1 MRYLLSLLTLLALVG
16 MVSGDGSFY
25 TSLSGDGQLIQTITA
40 NIEGI
45 SVSDTCTL
53 GGQGLVIRSGVEASS
68 SGFSYY
74 KELKARSS
82 SIYDR
87 TVVWTGE
94 GTWFND
100 VTRMTGKKLNF
111 NKNFGVG
118 SGSAFYTT
126 NAWTGNRNSYG
137 YNRLEKTTYIKNH
150 FDGDWGIRKINMKTR
165 ASGSYEPDKYKLKTD
180 VVVDFDNEKLHFW
193 DSGFTQ
199 GDYAYF
205 KNHVHTYI
213 DGTHSDLTQTG
224 TANPGKINYNLY
236 FNVDL

>member
-1 MRYLLSLLTLLALVG
+1 MKYAIGILVLLLLVG
-16 MVSGDGSFY
+16 LVSGDGQFF
-25 TSLSGDGQLIQTITA
+25 TSLSGDGQLIQKIST

-45 SVSDTCTL
+45 SVSDICTL
-53 GGQGLVIRSGVEASS
+53 SGQGLVIRSGVEASS
-68 SGFSYY
+68 SGFGYH

-87 TVVWTGE
+87 TVVRTSGR
-94 GTWFND
+94 TWFND

-111 NKNFGVG
+111 GKDFGVG

-137 YNRLEKTTYIKNH
+137 YNRLERTTYIKNY
-150 FDGDWGIRKINMKTR
+150 FDGDCGIREINMKTR

-180 VVVDFDNEKLHFW
+180 VVVDFYNEKLHFW

-213 DGTHSDLTQTG
+213 DSVHSDLTQTG
-224 TANPGKINYNLY
+224 TVNPGKINYNLY

>member
-1 MRYLLSLLTLLALVG
+1 

-53 GGQGLVIRSGVEASS
+53 GGQGLVIRSGIDASS

-82 SIYDR
+82 SIYDSSIYDK
-87 TVVWTGE
+87 TVVRTGE
-94 GTWFND
+94 GTWFKD

-126 NAWTGNRNSYG
+126 NAWTGNRNTQGS
-137 YNRLEKTTYIKNH
+137 NTLAKTTFIKNPQ
-150 FDGDWGIRKINMKTR
+150 DNDWGKREITMVVR

-180 VVVDFDNEKLHFW
+180 VVVDFDNEKLHFL